1 MFFCSI
7 NWADNWWA
15 EPERAAASLGLFAG
29 HQADSCRIGGNFF
42 AQLADMRGP
51 ARRGWRVARSPSGWP
66 VLLCGVIDNLS
77 GLASELGRQGTPEQL
92 YGAAVERWGSLA
104 DRHIVGEYGSLTILP
119 DGTVRLARSAW
130 SGKPVFYHRDDDG
143 LLVSSLSR
151 PLFAA
156 GLPRRLKA
164 GTLECLVAGE
174 QPPGG
179 PILYQDIDQVLGGTV
194 VLINRGKSEV
204 VEFYD
209 PDALAPVR
217 LKRDEDYVEAAAAM
231 LGEAAAAMLRLAK
244 RPAVTLSGGLDS
256 SLVCDEMWRQLGPQ
270 SNLKAYTFVQ
280 LPEWDGR
287 SAPHMYG
294 SDRPYVEQFLELHP
308 GLNHR
313 FIDNRDVDPFTLLDE
328 RMVAGEGYAS
338 GSAISFPHLG
348 VCLAAKEDG
357 CDWIFSGWLG
367 NMTLSSETPWAMAEF
382 FRTLRWGEGWK
393 LAASNNDDA
402 RPMWRRFLAG
412 GLMPNLPAGL
422 AQWVRENLRP
432 GQQRAIV
439 ANPYL
444 PADGPLA
451 DKRKDFGLNR
461 GDLDYLQSRENFVRS
476 LYRSYQTGGEMAL
489 GVQQVTGLA
498 GRDLYAYRPLLEL
511 FLAMPTD
518 QFVRGGSR
526 RHLARRVAQGRLP
539 EAQRTEIRHGD
550 HVADWH
556 ARMTKGLPRLRA
568 ELAALAGHPELSALI
583 DLAAIQADLDN
594 WPEVAPTDIDTINR
608 LRFHLPTMFV
618 LRRYIDYVSGRNAA

>member
-1 MFFCSI
+1 MFFFARPQGDDPSF
-7 NWADNWWA
+7 APD
-15 EPERAAASLGLFAG
+15 RAARSLGLFAG
-29 HQADSCRIGGNFF
+29 HVADSCRIGQDWF
-42 AQLADMRGP
+42 AELPTPRAPVRK
-51 ARRGWRVARSPSGWP
+51 GWRVSRTPAGTC
-66 VLLCGVIDNLS
+66 VLLAGVIDNLAE
-77 GLASELGRQGTPEQL
+77 LARELGSAQSCEAV
-92 YGAAVERWGSLA
+92 YGAAIERWGNLA
-104 DRHIVGEYGSLTILP
+104 DRRVIGEYAALAVLP
-119 DGTVRLARSAW
+119 DGQVRLARSPW
-130 SGKPVFYHRDDDG
+130 SGLPLFYHQGPGG
-143 LLVSSLSR
+143 LLASSIPR
-151 PLFAA
+151 PMFAA

-164 GTLECLVAGE
+164 GTLECLIAGE
-174 QPPGG
+174 QPPDG
-179 PILYQDIDQVLGGTV
+179 PILYQDIDQVRGGTV
-194 VLINRGKSEV
+194 LLINRGKTEV

-209 PDALAPVR
+209 PDAIAPVR
-217 LKRDEDYVEAAAAM
+217 FKRDEDYVEAASAM

-280 LPEWDGR
+280 IPEWDGR
-287 SAPHMYG
+287 SAPHMFG
-294 SDRPYVEQFLELHP
+294 SDRPYVEQFLKLHP
-308 GLNHR
+308 GLDHR

-328 RMVAGEGYAS
+328 RMMASEGYAS

-393 LAASNNDDA
+393 LAASNYNDA
-402 RPMWRRFLAG
+402 RPIWRRFLAG
-412 GLMPNLPAGL
+412 GLMPNLPSGL
-422 AQWVRENLRP
+422 AQWVRDNLRP
-432 GQQRAIV
+432 GEQRAIV

-444 PADGPLA
+444 PRHGPLA

-461 GDLDYLQSRENFVRS
+461 GDLDYFQSREKFVRS

-518 QFVRGGSR
+518 QFIRGGSR
-526 RHLARRVAQGRLP
+526 RHLVRRVAQGRLP
-539 EAQRTEIRHGD
+539 EAQRTEVRHGD

-556 ARMTKGLPRLRA
+556 ARMTMRLPRLRA
-568 ELAALAGHPELSALI
+568 ELAALAGHPELSAMV
-583 DLAAIQADLDN
+583 DVAAIQADLDN
-594 WPEVAPTDIDTINR
+594 WPEIAPTDIDTINR